1 MGVDAGG
8 SGEAGD
14 MLEQAY
20 QEAYKR
26 LEASWRPDEI
36 DGLHI
41 AVLEWLRAPPAVGD
55 YVHGAKWLTKVA
67 TRRRIDEFRK
77 YGKRIESNDLSGFV
91 AKSRPEPAFDLDA
104 LRLRITAFQR
114 LHLEHWLAGLNCRQT
129 ADRLGCVFQAVS
141 QARQRIRKAAAGVND
156 EE

>member
-1 MGVDAGG
+1 MGLDAGG

-20 QEAYKR
+20 QKAFKR
-26 LEASWRPDEI
+26 LEASWRPEEL

-41 AVLEWLRAPPAVGD
+41 AVLEWLRSPPAVGD
-55 YVHGAKWLTKVA
+55 VVHGAKWLDRRA
-67 TRRRIDEFRK
+67 RLRRIDEFRK
-77 YGKRIESNDLSGFV
+77 YGKRIESNDLSGFM

-141 QARQRIRKAAAGVND
+141 QARQRIRKAAASVND